1 MCSRCCWDRRSTP
14 TGVIP
19 SHDAS
24 SRGCENRAKS
34 PISAI
39 SPSAVNVEIPRNR
52 VRIFH
57 LPGPPLAAGDLAQP
71 RVERGELALDPVQVG
86 SAAATR
92 PGPAGSR
99 CGGCSRGSVSRAMSS
114 RASLIPVRA
123 GDRVKTDRR
132 DAKKLVALYRAGLLR
147 FVYPPTVERRG
158 LRDLLRARD
167 DVRCARMAARNRVL
181 KQLLRHGRIF
191 REGKTAWTKLHRAW
205 LARQRLDDP
214 LAQETLEQH
223 RQARRAALLVD
234 EPADRA
240 LGRLDPAR

>member
-147 FVYPPTVERRG
+147 FVYPPTVELEGAPRPAARAGRRA
-158 LRDLLRARD
+158 LRAD
-167 DVRCARMAARNRVL
+167 GGPQPGAQAAVAARADLPRGQDRVDEAASSVA
-181 KQLLRHGRIF
+181 G
-191 REGKTAWTKLHRAW
+191 ASA
-205 LARQRLDDP
+205 
-214 LAQETLEQH
+214 
-223 RQARRAALLVD
+223 ARRSARPGD
-234 EPADRA
+234 TGTTPTGPPGRPACR
-240 LGRLDPAR
+240 